1 MPYANKTEIH
11 FYYCI
16 SVLFYSVFLSV
27 MPVFC
32 VAAAICSSVS
42 FMLSAA
48 VGRMEVRLRNACMM
62 KD

>member
-1 MPYANKTEIH
+1 M
-11 FYYCI
+11 
-16 SVLFYSVFLSV
+16 LFYSVFLSV